1 MSPLIRSAALA
12 LAAALGACASTSSGP
27 PSPQAEAAFARI
39 VALQGDWVAEGA
51 PAGAP
56 ISASYRVTAGGSA
69 VIETL
74 FPGQAEEMVS
84 VYTCDGRG
92 IAMTHYCMVGNEP
105 HLLADGLQGDVL
117 EFDFAGGEGFDAS
130 VDMHMHS
137 LTLTFVGAD
146 ELRADWQG
154 WVDGRAAAEHAGR
167 FHLVRRKG

>member
-1 MSPLIRSAALA
+1 MSTRAFLVVLVFGAWLA
-12 LAAALGACASTSSGP
+12 GCVSSSSKP
-27 PSPQAEAAFARI
+27 PTPEAEAAFARLI
-39 VALQGDWVAEGA
+39 ALKGDWVDAAGA
-51 PAGAP
+51 PNAP

-92 IAMTHYCMVGNEP
+92 VAMTHYCTAGNEP
-105 HLLADGLQGDVL
+105 HLLASALEGDVL
-117 EFDFAGGEGFDAS
+117 VFGFEGGEGFDPS
-130 VDMHMHS
+130 TDMHMHT
-137 LTLTFVGAD
+137 LMLTFLSPD

-154 WVDGRAAAEHAGR
+154 WVDGRAAPEHAGR